1 LSNAGGVVVSYFEW
15 CQNIQGYYWSEEE
28 VNAKLKVKMIN
39 AFNDVIAMAKKYNL
53 SYRLAAYAVALN
65 RLVTVAKAKGIILGA

>member
-1 LSNAGGVVVSYFEW
+1 ML
-15 CQNIQGYYWSEEE
+15 
-28 VNAKLKVKMIN
+28 N

-65 RLVTVAKAKGIILGA
+65 RLVNVAKAKGIVFGS